1 MKQSVFI
8 MEVENGVMVEQ
19 PNNGKKW
26 FYTTLEEA
34 MAQATELMTPKEIK
48 PLAVVESPE

>member
-1 MKQSVFI
+1 MA
-8 MEVENGVMVEQ
+8 VENGVMVEQ

-26 FYTTLEEA
+26 FYLTLEEA
-34 MAQATELMTPKEIK
+34 IAQATVLMTPPEKK